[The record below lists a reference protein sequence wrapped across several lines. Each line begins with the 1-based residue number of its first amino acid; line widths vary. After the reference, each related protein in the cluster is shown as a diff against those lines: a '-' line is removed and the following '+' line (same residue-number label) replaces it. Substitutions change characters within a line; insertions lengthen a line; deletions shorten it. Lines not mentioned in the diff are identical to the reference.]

1 MNELPEK
8 LDLTSLDIAAG
19 QREKLRQLFPEAITE
34 GGKVDFD
41 RLKATLGEV
50 VDTGKERYGMNWP
63 GKSECF
69 RTIQAP
75 SRATLRPCR
84 EESVHF
90 DTAENLIIEGDN
102 LEALKLLQKGYLG
115 KVKMIYIDPPYNTGN
130 EFIYPDNYSESLD
143 TYLSYTGQVD
153 AGGRKFST
161 NTETDGRF
169 HSKWMNMMYPRLFL
183 ARNLLREDGVICISI
198 DDAETDNL
206 RKICDEILGEE
217 NFIDTI
223 AVEMSTTFGPK
234 TVNAQQGTIVKN
246 VEFVHIYRK
255 SAEFDKTTRTPL
267 LDGIDAYDTHY
278 SIWMNDDGT
287 LGALSEKLLADEQV
301 AGDISK
307 YGFLDRNKFS
317 INNLSKLLVVSEA
330 TKSFIE
336 SNLRRIARIDR
347 PPVAATGISTQLGC
361 WKKYDADHRCYFL
374 TTLENGTLQALMPL
388 SLNYRTSDDYKP
400 MFGRT
405 VIRGDLWKGFH
416 QDMGNVAKE
425 GDIVFSNG
433 KKPVRLIRQ
442 LIKWAASSA
451 KDSLILDF
459 FAGSGTTA
467 QAVLELNKEDGGNRK
482 FILVQLP
489 EPTGREDY
497 KTIADI
503 TKERVRRVIQK
514 ISRGEEEGL
523 TRRRED
529 AKGEKQLELDAELLT
544 PDLSAQKPDSKP
556 LRGFAPSREPGF
568 KVFKLDTS
576 NFKTWDGMRP
586 ESPEAVVQQLELH
599 VDHVLAGRTQEDI
612 LTELLLKSGFPLCTQ
627 VERMEF
633 SRESAKDAKFYYSVE
648 EGAMLICLEKDL
660 TAQMV
665 KELADKKPSRV
676 ICLDAGFQGSDQLK
690 TNAVQTMK
698 ARGVLKFQT
707 V

>member
-1 MNELPEK
+1 
-8 LDLTSLDIAAG
+8 
-19 QREKLRQLFPEAITE
+19 
-34 GGKVDFD
+34 
-41 RLKATLGEV
+41 
-50 VDTGKERYGMNWP
+50 
-63 GKSECF
+63 
-69 RTIQAP
+69 
-75 SRATLRPCR
+75 
-84 EESVHF
+84 
-90 DTAENLIIEGDN
+90 
-102 LEALKLLQKGYLG
+102 
-115 KVKMIYIDPPYNTGN
+115 
-130 EFIYPDNYSESLD
+130 
-143 TYLSYTGQVD
+143 
-153 AGGRKFST
+153 
-161 NTETDGRF
+161 
-169 HSKWMNMMYPRLFL
+169 MNMMYPRLFL
-183 ARNLLREDGVICISI
+183 ARNLLREDGVIFISI
-198 DDAETDNL
+198 DDHEVDNL
-206 RKICDEILGEE
+206 RKLCNEVFGEE
-217 NFIDTI
+217 NFVATLVWKRRVSSGLAEKRVSTDHEYVVAYTKNSFISLGNSKTFEKYSNPDSDPRGDWIADNLTVGMSKDLRPNQFYSLID
-223 AVEMSTTFGPK
+223 PK
-234 TVNAQQGTIVKN
+234 TDKAYPPNPNRVWAYIPESMNKLI
-246 VEFVHIYRK
+246 
-255 SAEFDKTTRTPL
+255 AEGRIIFPEDTTRRPMLKRFKNELKTDVNPVSTWVTSVGLNTESTRELQDLFGQSPFDYSKPNSL
-267 LDGIDAYDTHY
+267 LKH
-278 SIWMNDDGT
+278 
-287 LGALSEKLLADEQV
+287 L
-301 AGDISK
+301 
-307 YGFLDRNKFS
+307 
-317 INNLSKLLVVSEA
+317 
-330 TKSFIE
+330 TKTSLE
-336 SNLRRIARIDR
+336 SNA
-347 PPVAATGISTQLGC
+347 
-361 WKKYDADHRCYFL
+361 
-374 TTLENGTLQALMPL
+374 
-388 SLNYRTSDDYKP
+388 
-400 MFGRT
+400 
-405 VIRGDLWKGFH
+405 
-416 QDMGNVAKE
+416 
-425 GDIVFSNG
+425 
-433 KKPVRLIRQ
+433 
-442 LIKWAASSA
+442 
-451 KDSLILDF
+451 LILDF

-529 AKGEKQLELDAELLT
+529 AKGEKQLELDAELLI

-576 NFKTWDGMRP
+576 NFKTWDGVRP

-599 VDHVLAGRTQEDI
+599 VDHVLAGRAQEDI

-633 SRESAKDAKFYYSVE
+633 SREGAKDAKFYYSVE

>member
-1 MNELPEK
+1 MNEQPEK

-19 QREKLRQLFPEAITE
+19 QREKLRQIFPEAITE

-84 EESVHF
+84 EESVNF

-183 ARNLLREDGVICISI
+183 ARNLLREDGVIFISI
-198 DDAETDNL
+198 DDHEVDNL
-206 RKICDEILGEE
+206 RKLCNEVFGEDQFLAQVIVQSNKRGQTYKEIAKTHEYLLIYTKTESIDLHELEKDADALPFADSKGGFDLWELRNRNPKFGRFNRPNLFFPIYVDPKSTDECGYARVSLKQTVGM
-217 NFIDTI
+217 
-223 AVEMSTTFGPK
+223 VEVLPLNSEGVESCWRWGKEKIQGSDLTSSSPVLISRQRRDGKWNIYEKSRKATTK
-234 TVNAQQGTIVKN
+234 AKSIWSDNEVISEQGTI
-246 VEFVHIYRK
+246 E
-255 SAEFDKTTRTPL
+255 
-267 LDGIDAYDTHY
+267 
-278 SIWMNDDGT
+278 
-287 LGALSEKLLADEQV
+287 LGALGLTEAFDHPKPKGLVKRCIHIA
-301 AGDISK
+301 SK
-307 YGFLDRNKFS
+307 
-317 INNLSKLLVVSEA
+317 
-330 TKSFIE
+330 
-336 SNLRRIARIDR
+336 
-347 PPVAATGISTQLGC
+347 
-361 WKKYDADHRCYFL
+361 
-374 TTLENGTLQALMPL
+374 EN
-388 SLNYRTSDDYKP
+388 
-400 MFGRT
+400 
-405 VIRGDLWKGFH
+405 
-416 QDMGNVAKE
+416 
-425 GDIVFSNG
+425 DIV
-433 KKPVRLIRQ
+433 
-442 LIKWAASSA
+442 
-451 KDSLILDF
+451 LDF
-459 FAGSGTTA
+459 FGGSGTTA

-529 AKGEKQLELDAELLT
+529 AKGEKQLELDAELLI

-576 NFKTWDGMRP
+576 NFKTWDGVRP

-599 VDHVLAGRTQEDI
+599 VDHVLAGRAQEDI

-633 SRESAKDAKFYYSVE
+633 SREGAKDAKFYYSVE